1 MSLES
6 DIKGKQVVE
15 PVDDDDCVICFEPL
29 TNDAEERTVVKL
41 RCSHIFHLD
50 CLGSHFNTKK
60 RMECPCCRQ
69 IEKGQWLIAKPV
81 DVDPPF
87 SNIFDMHF
95 QHELSDDIDDMPT
108 SVGSDSTLPRFFQSG
123 FDTILTHMRT
133 HHWSDTSMDRRMQ
146 LHEIDE
152 RLARNV
158 DRERRLHDMINEL
171 NGRIGGSGYG
181 GERSGSGYGGERS
194 GGEAVAEK
202 VEAGEA
208 AEGAEVT
215 EE

>member
-15 PVDDDDCVICFEPL
+15 PVVVDDCVVCFEPL

-41 RCSHIFHLD
+41 RCSHSFHLD

-60 RMECPCCRQ
+60 SMECPCCRQ
-69 IEKGQWLIAKPV
+69 IEKGQWLLPKPV

-87 SNIFDMHF
+87 PNIFDMHF
-95 QHELSDDIDDMPT
+95 QLDLSNDIDDMPT
-108 SVGSDSTLPRFFQSG
+108 SVGSDSTLPRFFQSD

-171 NGRIGGSGYG
+171 NGRTGGSGYG
-181 GERSGSGYGGERS
+181 GEGS
-194 GGEAVAEK
+194 GGEAVAEE
-202 VEAGEA
+202 VEAGEE